1 MPTIV
6 PMEVFPH
13 FSTASKSTGS
23 RRAQRR
29 QRQREELSEE
39 SSDEEAE
46 REREE
51 EGDSDSAESGSYHF
65 GQYSETGDSSQ
76 MDDLMFALKTGIP
89 YSQGANNDEEPLIQ
103 SLPPRKPMDQYRLRR
118 ISIADTHL

>member
-1 MPTIV
+1 MPTII

-23 RRAQRR
+23 RRAQTRR
-29 QRQREELSEE
+29 RLREELSEE
-39 SSDEEAE
+39 SSDEEGEQE
-46 REREE
+46 RE

-89 YSQGANNDEEPLIQ
+89 YSQGANDDEEPLVQ
-103 SLPPRKPMDQYRLRR
+103 SLPPKKPMDQYRLRR